1 MFPFMARNKNV
12 YTRRIGDKFQAEV
25 RIRDTTTGKLR
36 RLTKFFPTEGEATA
50 WGHEELKR
58 WGPSRSGALSMTFAE
73 LLDDWW
79 NLRSQRWSAN
89 TRQTNF
95 YIVRQLKADIG
106 AMPIASMTAYDF
118 DKYIIA
124 LTRSGRSAGTI
135 RRHFNVIRS
144 AMNQAVKWDRIPV
157 DPSRKADVPKEP
169 PRKKITPITPETID
183 EIIDEAYAYT
193 HEFGDVVTIA
203 VATGMRLGEILGLHW
218 SDIDAQNSMIHCRHA
233 LAEDI
238 DGTLVVKAPKNG
250 KERDVPIGET
260 TVALFKRR
268 RTAWKTNMLRAGR
281 RHKDGFVFS
290 QDAFGQEPRRTDYPT
305 QAFST
310 VRNALG
316 YDEIHFHSL
325 RHYHISR
332 LIEAGF
338 DHVTVAERVGHSP
351 DGRMT
356 LGRYAHPSSQ
366 RNRDAAALF
375 ERDLGRLA
383 EG

>member
-1 MFPFMARNKNV
+1 MFPFMARNKRI
-12 YTRRIGDKFQAEV
+12 YTRKIGTKYQAEI
-25 RIRDTTTGKLR
+25 RIRDTATGKVR
-36 RLTKFFPTEGEATA
+36 RLTKLFPTESEATA

-58 WGPSRSGALSMTFAE
+58 WGPTRSGALSMTFAE

-79 NLRSQRWSAN
+79 GLRSPKWSAN

-95 YIVRQLKADIG
+95 YIVRKLKADIG

-124 LTRSGRSAGTI
+124 LTRDGRSATTI
-135 RRHFNVIRS
+135 KRYFNVIRAS
-144 AMNQAVKWDRIPV
+144 MNQAVKWDRIPN
-157 DPSRKADVPKEP
+157 DPSKKADVPKEP
-169 PRKKITPITPETID
+169 PRKKITPISPDTIE
-183 EIIDEAYAYT
+183 EIIDEAYAHT
-193 HEFGDVVTIA
+193 HEFGDMVAVA
-203 VATGMRLGEILGLHW
+203 VATGMRLGEVLGLRW
-218 SDIDAQNSMIHCRHA
+218 GDIDFETSTIHCRHA

-238 DGTLVVKAPKNG
+238 DGTIVVKPPKNG
-250 KERDVPIGET
+250 KERDIPIGGT
-260 TVALFKRR
+260 TLALLKRR
-268 RTAWKTNMLRAGR
+268 RTAWKTALVASKH
-281 RHKDGFVFS
+281 RHKDGFVFA
-290 QDAFGQEPRRTDYPT
+290 QDPLGQQPRRTDYPT
-305 QAFST
+305 QAFTS
-310 VRNALG
+310 VRNILG

-375 ERDLGRLA
+375 DNDLRRLA
-383 EG
+383 GE